1 LNRADPKHAFET
13 PPLYQYGNSGFN
25 IVRGP
30 GLATVDG
37 AMDRSFALSGQLH
50 LRARV
55 EAFNLLNRVNF
66 ALPNRVLGL
75 ESSGAINHTATPSR
89 QFQLAA
95 KLEW

>member
-1 LNRADPKHAFET
+1 
-13 PPLYQYGNSGFN
+13 
-25 IVRGP
+25 
-30 GLATVDG
+30 
-37 AMDRSFALSGQLH
+37 MDRSFALSGQLH